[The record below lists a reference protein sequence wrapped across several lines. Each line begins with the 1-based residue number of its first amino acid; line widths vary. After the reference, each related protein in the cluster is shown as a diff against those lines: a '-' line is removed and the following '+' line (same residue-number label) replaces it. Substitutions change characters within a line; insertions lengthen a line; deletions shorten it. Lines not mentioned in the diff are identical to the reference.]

1 MAART
6 RPAVRSR
13 ARRGGPA
20 GVERPPRSAVCAVLE
35 RALAER
41 RVVWVEYEDGAGE
54 LSRRCVEPVA
64 LVTAE
69 GEWYLLAWCRLR
81 DDARV
86 FRLDRLRRALAAD
99 EPALV
104 RELDTVA
111 QAIPDVVLS
120 AASFA

>member
-1 MAART
+1 MAVRT

-13 ARRGGPA
+13 ARRVGSA
-20 GVERPPRSAVCAVLE
+20 SVERPPRSAVGAVLE
-35 RALAER
+35 QALAER